1 MPPGMRLVADRK
13 TKWYY
18 PATCAAAA
26 KVAEDDRYYYE
37 TEESVKADGYAR
49 APDC

>member
-1 MPPGMRLVADRK
+1 MRFVADRK